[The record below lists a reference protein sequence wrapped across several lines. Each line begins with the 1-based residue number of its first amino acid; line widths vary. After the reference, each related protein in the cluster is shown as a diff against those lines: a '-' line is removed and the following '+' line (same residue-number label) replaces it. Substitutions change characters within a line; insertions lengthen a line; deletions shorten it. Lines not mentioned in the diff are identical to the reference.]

1 VITTTRSRSWAA
13 AALVLSTAFAACD
26 ASPATSAAGAA
37 PPQAQAAPA
46 GVPAPR
52 VPEGGT
58 FTGVV
63 AETMNSG
70 GYTYLRLEEGGRSV
84 WAAALEFPAKTGE
97 RLTVPLE
104 SPMADFTSRT
114 LNRTF
119 PVIYFVSRVT
129 RDGETLSPSAGSE
142 APGMAASHGASPG
155 GAPEGGAAAIQV
167 EPIAPPTGGLSIA
180 DVWAKRQAL
189 GGTRVSVRGKVVK
202 VNNGILG
209 RNWLHL
215 QDGSGAGSAGTHDL
229 TVTTDATVQ
238 VGDVVTATGTLVLD
252 KDFGA
257 GYAYEVLLEGATVLV
272 AQAAH

>member
-1 VITTTRSRSWAA
+1 VTITTPSHAWAA
-13 AALVLSTAFAACD
+13 AALALSTVLAACD
-26 ASPATSAAGAA
+26 AEPTTTAAGASS
-37 PPQAQAAPA
+37 PPAQSAPA
-46 GVPAPR
+46 GAREAPA
-52 VPEGGT
+52 PEGGT

-70 GYTYLRLEEGGRSV
+70 GYTYLRLEEGGESV
-84 WAAALEFPAKTGE
+84 WAAAMEFTVKTGE

-104 SPMADFTSRT
+104 SPMAEFTSRT

-119 PVIYFVSRVT
+119 PVIYFVSRVA
-129 RDGETLSPSAGSE
+129 RDGESLSASAGP
-142 APGMAASHGASPG
+142 PGMATSHGASPG
-155 GAPEGGAAAIQV
+155 RAPEGGAAAMPV
-167 EPIAPPTGGLSIA
+167 APIAPPAGGLSIA
-180 DVWAKRQAL
+180 EVWAKRQAL

-215 QDGSGAGSAGTHDL
+215 QDGSGEGSAGTSDI
-229 TVTTDATVQ
+229 TVTTDAIVQ
-238 VGDVVTATGTLVLD
+238 LGDVVTVTGTLVLD

-257 GYAYEVLLEGATVLV
+257 GYAYDMLLEGATVVV

>member
-1 VITTTRSRSWAA
+1 VTTNTRSRSWAA
-13 AALVLSTAFAACD
+13 PALALSTVLAACN
-26 ASPATSAAGAA
+26 AEPTTTAAGVAQ
-37 PPQAQAAPA
+37 PPAQSAPA
-46 GVPAPR
+46 GAPAATA
-52 VPEGGT
+52 PEGGT

-63 AETMNSG
+63 AETMDSG
-70 GYTYLRLEEGGRSV
+70 GYTYVRLEEGGKSV
-84 WAAALEFPAKTGE
+84 WAAAMEFPVKTGE

-119 PVIYFVSRVT
+119 PVIYFVSRVA
-129 RDGETLSPSAGSE
+129 RDGESLPASAG

-155 GAPEGGAAAIQV
+155 GAPEGGAAAMPLG
-167 EPIAPPTGGLSIA
+167 PIAPPAGGLSIA
-180 DVWAKRQAL
+180 DVWAKRQTL

-215 QDGSGAGSAGTHDL
+215 QDGSGEGSAGTNDI
-229 TVTTDATVQ
+229 TVTTDAIVQ
-238 VGDVVTATGTLVLD
+238 LGEVVTATGTLVLD

-257 GYAYEVLLEGATVLV
+257 GYAYDVLLEGATVVV